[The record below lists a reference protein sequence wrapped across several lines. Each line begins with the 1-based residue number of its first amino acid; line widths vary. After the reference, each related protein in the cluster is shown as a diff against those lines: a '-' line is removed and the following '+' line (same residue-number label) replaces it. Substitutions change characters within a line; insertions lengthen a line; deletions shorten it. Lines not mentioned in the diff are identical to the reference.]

1 MNFVFVV
8 DKYKPV
14 TSSNAVCM
22 INIMRELKKNNHNV
36 KLIAIYEGSTDYG
49 EFDCKYVQPVETKDK
64 TLFEYLKCFFV
75 YSRYNKGLVKNYY
88 DAIVEIDKEIGIDY
102 LVCAHN
108 LYEAIKAGQQVKKYN
123 KKIKC
128 IGYFLDALSEAE
140 IVNKKFNLKEWIV
153 IQTLKKETKQIIKD
167 LDIILIPEY
176 WKGEYSKKMCFVG
189 KNVKFVGLPNLTE
202 EKLPSNVSKDKI
214 EIVYC
219 GYLNRNIRGVECI
232 KDFSRLLDINKN
244 IEIHFYSK
252 GKEEELNEFCNKY
265 PNNVFLHGYV
275 DRATLEKVLQDA
287 NYFLNISNRVTNYVP
302 GKLFEYLSYAKP
314 IINYQYIDNDPTMV
328 YINKYDL
335 SYNLVDGK
343 DTDIN
348 DFNRFIEENKFATL
362 DYENVKETFK
372 ECLPTYSIKLMLE
385 EI

>member
-1 MNFVFVV
+1 M
-8 DKYKPV
+8 
-14 TSSNAVCM
+14 
-22 INIMRELKKNNHNV
+22 
-36 KLIAIYEGSTDYG
+36 
-49 EFDCKYVQPVETKDK
+49 
-64 TLFEYLKCFFV
+64 
-75 YSRYNKGLVKNYY
+75 
-88 DAIVEIDKEIGIDY
+88 
-102 LVCAHN
+102 
-108 LYEAIKAGQQVKKYN
+108 
-123 KKIKC
+123 
-128 IGYFLDALSEAE
+128 
-140 IVNKKFNLKEWIV
+140 
-153 IQTLKKETKQIIKD
+153 
-167 LDIILIPEY
+167 
-176 WKGEYSKKMCFVG
+176 
-189 KNVKFVGLPNLTE
+189 
-202 EKLPSNVSKDKI
+202 
-214 EIVYC
+214 YC
-219 GYLNRNIRGVECI
+219 GYLYRTIRGVECI

>member
-8 DKYKPV
+8 GGYMPV
-14 TSSNAVCM
+14 PSSNTVCM

-36 KLIAIYEGSTDYG
+36 RLIAINDGCTDPG
-49 EFDCKYVQPVETKDK
+49 EFDCKYVQPAETKKK
-64 TLFEYLKCFFV
+64 TFFEYLKCFFV

-102 LVCAHN
+102 LVCVHSG
-108 LYEAIKAGQQVKKYN
+108 YEAIKAGQKAKKYN

-128 IGYFLDALSEAE
+128 VGYYLDAAE
-140 IVNKKFNLKEWIV
+140 GVIEKLTLKERIV
-153 IQTLKKETKQIIKD
+153 LHTLKKDTKQLIKD
-167 LDIILIPEY
+167 LDLILIPEY
-176 WKGEYSKKMCFVG
+176 WKGEYSNNMCFVG

-202 EKLPSNVSKDKI
+202 EKLPSNVCKDKI
-214 EIVYC
+214 KIVYC
-219 GYLNRNIRGVECI
+219 GYLYKTIRGVECI

-252 GKEEELNEFCNKY
+252 GKEEELNEFYKKY

-275 DRATLEKVLQDA
+275 DRATIEKVLQEA
-287 NYFLNISNRVTNYVP
+287 NYFLNISNRVTTYVP

-314 IINYQYIDNDPTMV
+314 IINYQYIDNDPTMI

-335 SYNLVDGK
+335 AYNLIDGK

-362 DYENVKETFK
+362 DYENVKEAFK
-372 ECLPTYSIKLMLE
+372 ECLPTHSIKLMLE
-385 EI
+385 EN